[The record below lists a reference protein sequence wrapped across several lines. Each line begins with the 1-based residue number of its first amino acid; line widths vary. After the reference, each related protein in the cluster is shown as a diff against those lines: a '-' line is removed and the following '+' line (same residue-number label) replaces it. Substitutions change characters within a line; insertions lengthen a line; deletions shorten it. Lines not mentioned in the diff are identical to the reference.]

1 MCANKVTPESKA
13 AFLKMR
19 KKQLLEGR
27 QKTLLKTIEAIKIN
41 DITKIELSSRAGQF
55 YKQQIIDFYGQEAF
69 DNELKRRRKIRKQKV
84 KERNRAKCKTHRE
97 NNWSVPKLSLSQ
109 NTWNI
114 RKKRIEEIGLNAYRE
129 ERKQKCKQYMKE
141 YCLEN
146 RDKRKVYDE
155 KHPEAIK
162 EQMRR
167 YREKNKEKILF
178 KKRKQ
183 YEMDEDFRKKVQ
195 AVNRRNFFLRKPK
208 HKEKYN
214 QQEKEKIMN
223 GLYFNEEAKKNRIA
237 KLNENNKNN
246 KKNKKK
252 KTIKNILKEKHY
264 EETFELLSKAEL
276 IFENS
281 FIIDFQENSIF
292 LLDSKIFYGV
302 YLNNCNIF
310 DLLIKDENGYT
321 FAIVG
326 KNNTQ
331 KNSSKRAIVKKISFK
346 NWVDV
351 ENFAAILKKGFC

>member
-27 QKTLLKTIEAIKIN
+27 QKTLLKTIEAIKTN
-41 DITKIELSSRAGQF
+41 DITKIELSSRTGQF

-69 DNELKRRRKIRKQKV
+69 NNELKRRKKIRKQKV
-84 KERNRAKCKTHRE
+84 KEYNRARFKTHRE
-97 NNWSVPKLSLSQ
+97 NNWVFPKLSLSQ

-114 RKKRIEEIGLNAYRE
+114 RKKRIAEIGLDAYRE
-129 ERKQKCKQYMKE
+129 EQKQKHKQYMKE
-141 YCLEN
+141 YCLKN
-146 RDKRKVYDE
+146 KDKRKAYNA
-155 KHPEAIK
+155 KHPEARK
-162 EQMRR
+162 EHSRR
-167 YREKNKEKILF
+167 SREKHKEKYSF
-178 KKRKQ
+178 ERKKQ
-183 YEMDEDFRKKVQ
+183 YEIDENFRKKVQ
-195 AVNRRNFFLRKPK
+195 AINRRNFFLREPK
-208 HKEKYN
+208 YKEKYN

-237 KLNENNKNN
+237 RLNKNN
-246 KKNKKK
+246 KKNN
-252 KTIKNILKEKHY
+252 TIKNILKEKHY
-264 EETFELLSKAEL
+264 EETLELLSKIEL

-292 LLDSKIFYGV
+292 LLDSKAFYGV

>member
-41 DITKIELSSRAGQF
+41 DITKIELSSRTGQF

-84 KERNRAKCKTHRE
+84 KEYNRARFKTHRE
-97 NNWSVPKLSLSQ
+97 NNWSFPKLSLSQ

-114 RKKRIEEIGLNAYRE
+114 RKKRIAEIGLDAYRE
-129 ERKQKCKQYMKE
+129 EQKHKHKQYMKE
-141 YCLEN
+141 YCLKN
-146 RDKRKVYDE
+146 KDKRKAYDE

-178 KKRKQ
+178 KKRNQ
-183 YEMDEDFRKKVQ
+183 YEIDEDFRKKVQ
-195 AVNRRNFFLRKPK
+195 AANRRNFFLGKFK
-208 HKEKYN
+208 YKEKYN

-237 KLNENNKNN
+237 KLNNKNN
-246 KKNKKK
+246 KKNN
-252 KTIKNILKEKHY
+252 TIKNILKEKHY
-264 EETFELLSKAEL
+264 EETSELLSKAEL

-292 LLDSKIFYGV
+292 LLDFKVFYGV

-346 NWVDV
+346 NWADV
-351 ENFAAILKKGFC
+351 ESFATILKKGFC